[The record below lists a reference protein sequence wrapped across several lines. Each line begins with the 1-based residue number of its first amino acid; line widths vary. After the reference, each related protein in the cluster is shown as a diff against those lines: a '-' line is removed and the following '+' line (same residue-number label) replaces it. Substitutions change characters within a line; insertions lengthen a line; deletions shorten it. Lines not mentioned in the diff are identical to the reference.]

1 MLVDR
6 DGWIKLQTMSQL
18 KNISGV
24 HFEHVPV
31 NVYDIKTKEIVF
43 TGSQIDAAN
52 FIGVQRGYLSYYLKT
67 KARIVGGFSVSLI
80 FTYQTGFYF
89 NNF

>member
-67 KARIVGGFSVSLI
+67 KARIKKKWAIRYAKQS
-80 FTYQTGFYF
+80 Q
-89 NNF
+89 